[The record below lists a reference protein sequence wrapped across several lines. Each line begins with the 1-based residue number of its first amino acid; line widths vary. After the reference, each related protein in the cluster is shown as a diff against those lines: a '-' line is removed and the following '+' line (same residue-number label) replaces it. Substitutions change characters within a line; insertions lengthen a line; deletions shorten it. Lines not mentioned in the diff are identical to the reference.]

1 MDDESYDEETEAK
14 QSNILNWWTLTYK
27 MKISNN

>member
-1 MDDESYDEETEAK
+1 MDDESYDEEAEAK

-27 MKISNN
+27 NENFK